1 MYVNPFI
8 SFAWGGKAHNQCS
21 EGFYKKEIES
31 DIHGGPSRSAQER
44 QQMMEVLKKFK
55 EESMDQPSL
64 SDDDEDDGG
73 QPLDLA
79 KRFEAVDLGMSF
91 RRKKRE
97 SNALFDH

>member
-1 MYVNPFI
+1 
-8 SFAWGGKAHNQCS
+8 
-21 EGFYKKEIES
+21 
-31 DIHGGPSRSAQER
+31 
-44 QQMMEVLKKFK
+44 MMEVLKKFE

-91 RRKKRE
+91 RRKK
-97 SNALFDH
+97 